1 MCGAWGDPHYTTFD
15 GMVHHFQGF
24 GVFNFASDCERDRF
38 HVYSKQ
44 ERCGNGR
51 VSCITAVIVEVQA
64 FPGRIMIGRH
74 GAFSPAITTLPP
86 DIFEVLRVRNTYTIN
101 ILPLNVTV
109 SFDGGSTVS
118 VKVPKSTFFNG
129 TCGLCSNSNDNPRD
143 DFQALVNGSLQQ
155 VTNLN
160 EFGLSW
166 ANLGLSQELNCEV
179 GVDEPMPCAGAK
191 RRRAEE
197 FCRQLRTNA
206 ISTGCLD
213 AISPLEFINNCI
225 FDYCA
230 SETATGVVEDFSE
243 VCSHFIQ
250 YSSMCAEVLDTP
262 SDIPDE
268 CCKWSMC
275 AYLCSAAIY
284 IEAFS

>member
-1 MCGAWGDPHYTTFD
+1 MPKKPGFLMCGAWGDPHYTTFD
-15 GMVHHFQGF
+15 GKAHHFQGL
-24 GVFNFASDCERDRF
+24 GVFHLASDCEENRF

-44 ERCGNGR
+44 ERCGNSR
-51 VSCITAVIVEVQA
+51 VSCITTVIVEVQD
-64 FPGRIMIGRH
+64 FPGRIMIGRR

-86 DIFEVLRVRNTYTIN
+86 DIFEVLRVRNAYTVN

-109 SFDGGSTVS
+109 FFDGGSTVS

-129 TCGLCSNSNDNPRD
+129 TCGLCGNGNDNPRD

-155 VTNLN
+155 VTDLN

-166 ANLGLSQELNCEV
+166 ANLDLSQELNCVVEH
-179 GVDEPMPCAGAK
+179 VDPGPCDDS
-191 RRRAEE
+191 RHRRAEE
-197 FCRQLRTNA
+197 FCRQLRTTA
-206 ISTGCLD
+206 IDSGCLD

-230 SETATGVVEDFSE
+230 SETATGVVEDFSD
-243 VCSHFIQ
+243 VCSHFIR

-262 SDIPDE
+262 SDIPIK
-268 CCKWSMC
+268 CCK
-275 AYLCSAAIY
+275 
-284 IEAFS
+284 